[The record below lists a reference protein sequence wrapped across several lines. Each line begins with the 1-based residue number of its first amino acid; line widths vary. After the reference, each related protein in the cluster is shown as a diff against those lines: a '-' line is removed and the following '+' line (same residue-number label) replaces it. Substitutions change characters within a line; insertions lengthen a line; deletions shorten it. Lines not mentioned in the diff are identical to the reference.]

1 MSEILEILMLAS
13 FGFSWPVNLIK
24 ALKSRSARG
33 ISVTFYYLILFGYA
47 AGIISKLTNRTYMAA
62 ISSKWYV
69 LAMYVVNFC
78 VVLCNI
84 IVYYRNKRLDGSRN
98 TGA

>member
-1 MSEILEILMLAS
+1 MSEIMEILMLVS

-24 ALKSRSARG
+24 ALRTRSAKG
-33 ISVTFYYLILFGYA
+33 ISVTFYYLILFGYV
-47 AGIISKLTNRTYMAA
+47 AGIVSKLTNESYMAG

-69 LAMYVVNFC
+69 LAMYVLNLC

-84 IVYYRNKRLDGSRN
+84 IVYYRNKRLDES
-98 TGA
+98 

>member
-1 MSEILEILMLAS
+1 MSEILEILMLVS
-13 FGFSWPVNLIK
+13 FGFSWPVNLKK
-24 ALKSRSARG
+24 ALKARSAKG

-47 AGIISKLTNRTYMAA
+47 AGIVSKLTNENYMAD

-69 LAMYVVNFC
+69 LAMYVINFC

-84 IVYYRNKRLDGSRN
+84 IVYYRNRGLDGSSN
-98 TGA
+98 N